1 MELYR
6 SLSKISFL
14 KNSYAYKFLFVT
26 FIGIH
31 IPLIGLLFFI
41 VYVKQSASPDSI
53 VVFTLI
59 MTLIAT
65 GITLWVLRKLIKPI
79 EVASKALDNY
89 RNNRVISK
97 LPTEFTD
104 EAGLLMSNIQ
114 ESIMINEKYISDK
127 QDLIYLLS
135 HDFRSFAGN
144 SQGLAELIL
153 EENPTAT
160 VQEYAELIKQSTNQ
174 QYIFIETFIK
184 LIKDEEEISKK
195 ILQTN
200 KIQLQEIMI
209 LVTNQVAQKLASKK
223 IKLNTVIELNQASLK
238 IEEDLLV
245 RVLVNL
251 IDNAIKFSF
260 AESEIQVRVCVIDN
274 KIAFL
279 VSDSGI
285 GFDPKYKEELFE
297 KFTNRSRLGTANE
310 ASTGIGLYLCK
321 KIVEKYQGKLLVDS
335 EGVNKGAVFSVF
347 FDYIK

>member
-6 SLSKISFL
+6 SLSKIGFL
-14 KNSYAYKFLFVT
+14 RNSYAYKFLFVT

-41 VYVKQSASPDSI
+41 VYKKQSASPESI
-53 VVFTLI
+53 VIFTLI

-79 EVASKALDNY
+79 EVASKALNNY
-89 RNNRVISK
+89 RNNRVISE

-114 ESIMINEKYISDK
+114 ESILINEKYISDK

-153 EENPTAT
+153 EENTTET

-174 QYIFIETFIK
+174 QFIFIETFIK

-195 ILQTN
+195 FLQTN

-223 IKLNTVIELNQASLK
+223 IKLNTNIELDQVSLK
-238 IEEDLLV
+238 IEENLLV

-260 AESEIQVRVCVIDN
+260 AESEIQVRVCVVDN

-297 KFTNRSRLGTANE
+297 KFTNRGRVGTANE

-335 EGVNKGAVFSVF
+335 EGVNKGALFSVF
-347 FDYIK
+347 FDYVQ